1 MTNMPYTVTNSFEKF
16 RGNIEPPAYERETAT
31 NRKNHL
37 VLLLEKDF
45 EILDSFATGSLP
57 RYTAVKGHA
66 DLDIIVVLHYSKH
79 VKDKAPSEVL
89 KSIRDCLGHQYT
101 NVRKNGQAVTLYY
114 KTWPNV
120 DVVPVSRTVN
130 DDGSIS
136 HYNVPDMNTE
146 TWIAS
151 QPVRHSNGLVES
163 NKSFGVEFKR
173 IVKMIKW
180 WNHQHSSYL
189 QSYHIEV
196 LALNILSG
204 TFSNYPWEIYQFFEK
219 AITLVSSS
227 LWHNAGYVD
236 YYLDSKKRNEAKS
249 RLSTARDK
257 SRKAWYKTTGDN
269 DDHQDAIIIWR
280 QIFGDK
286 FPVYG

>member
-1 MTNMPYTVTNSFEKF
+1 MMNMPYTVTYSFDKF
-16 RGNIEPPAYERETAT
+16 RENIEPPAYERSIAT
-31 NRKNHL
+31 NRKNRL
-37 VLLLEKDF
+37 VSLLEGDF

-57 RYTAVKGHA
+57 RFTAVKNHA
-66 DLDIIVVLHYSKH
+66 DLDIMVVLHYSNHIKN
-79 VKDKAPSEVL
+79 KKPSQVL
-89 KSIRDCLGHQYT
+89 QEIRDCLGEYRT

-120 DVVPVSRTVN
+120 DIVPVSRTVN
-130 DDGSIS
+130 NDGTVS

-146 TWIAS
+146 TWLES
-151 QPVRHSNGLVES
+151 QPVRHSNEMS
-163 NKSFGVEFKR
+163 NRNKTFGFQFKR

-204 TFSNYPWEIYQFFEK
+204 TFSNYPWEIYQFFKK
-219 AITLVSSS
+219 AVDLVSVP
-227 LWHNAGYVD
+227 LWHNTGYVD
-236 YYLDSKKRNEAKS
+236 YYLNGNKREETVS

-257 SRKAWYKTTGDN
+257 AEKAWLKTTGDN
-269 DDHQDAIIIWR
+269 DDHQGAITIWR
-280 QIFGDK
+280 QIFGDQ
-286 FPVYG
+286 FPEYG